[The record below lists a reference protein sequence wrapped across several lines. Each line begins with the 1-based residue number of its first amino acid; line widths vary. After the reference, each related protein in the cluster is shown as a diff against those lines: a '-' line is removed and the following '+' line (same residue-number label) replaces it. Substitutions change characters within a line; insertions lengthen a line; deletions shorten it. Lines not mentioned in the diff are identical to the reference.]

1 VYNNIFYR
9 GTYELDFLTK
19 FNDKMNIEKM
29 KSIKYFFNG
38 KYRKY
43 YPDFYIK
50 EYNLVIEV
58 KSSYTYNY
66 NIDMNNAKRNAT
78 ILAGYNFIFI
88 IDKDY
93 ENFLNLISSTN
104 GNTFTNS

>member
-1 VYNNIFYR
+1 
-9 GTYELDFLTK
+9 
-19 FNDKMNIEKM
+19 
-29 KSIKYFFNG
+29 
-38 KYRKY
+38 
-43 YPDFYIK
+43 
-50 EYNLVIEV
+50 V

-93 ENFLNLISSTN
+93 ENFLNSISSTK